1 MPAEGWFER
10 ELMEISQTVSDSV
23 ERRRQISALQDRRD
37 RERAQEILDKL
48 DTTSDQLDRV
58 ATALLDDKDSG
69 TKTREEMETLR
80 EEMETLRE
88 EMARLTLI
96 LTARREASSGE
107 YPQALPDGA
116 VETIPERRPATPG
129 AVPGWVVKALLTL
142 LALSLAVV
150 GGVVGLKI
158 VGPWSSFSVEPASS
172 DSGEP
177 SSTPSSPVKEEESA
191 IVWP

>member
-69 TKTREEMETLR
+69 TKTR